1 MALEEKTYVD
11 KVEVVNAGGDW
22 MTVQVRLKTEI
33 FKDGTKISEGY
44 SRTVYHPDTDLS
56 TISDAEVKSVCQLYH
71 TDARKTAYTAY
82 KTRSKE

>member
-33 FKDGTKISEGY
+33 LKDGTKISEGY
-44 SRTVYHPDTDLS
+44 SRTVYPPDTDLS

-82 KTRSKE
+82 TTRSRE